1 MMPVVH
7 IGPLSIQ
14 TVPLILLISLWIG
27 LNQIEKH
34 ASKYNA
40 QANLITNLV
49 LFSLAAGIFGARFAY
64 VLSYRDAFTGN
75 IIGIFTFSPDT
86 LDISSGLLFGF
97 ITGLIYINKKHMNLW
112 ETLDGLTPSLAV
124 MMIGFG
130 LANLASGDA
139 YGIPTT
145 VPWAI
150 ELWGENRHPTQVYQ
164 VVLACIAAWI
174 IWPIRTHPLRWKKIT
189 YQSGMAF
196 LLFVSVN
203 SLGIILFAAFLGNST
218 PNLSGIRPIQLIAW
232 ITLAASLYFLDNKQ
246 VED

>member
-1 MMPVVH
+1 MMPVLQL
-7 IGPLSIQ
+7 GPLTIQ

-34 ASKYNA
+34 ASKYNT

-49 LFSLAAGIFGARFAY
+49 LLGLVAGLLGARLAY
-64 VLSYRDAFTGN
+64 VLVYRDAFTGN
-75 IIGIFTFSPDT
+75 LLGIFSLSPET
-86 LDISSGLLFGF
+86 LNLSGGLLCGF
-97 ITGLIYINKKHMNLW
+97 IAGLIYTQKKNMNPW
-112 ETLDGLTPSLAV
+112 QTLDALTPGLCV

-150 ELWGENRHPTQVYQ
+150 ELWGESRHPTQIYQ
-164 VVLACIAAWI
+164 VVLACIVTWTV
-174 IWPIRTHPLRWKKIT
+174 WPTATSPLRWKQIT
-189 YQSGMAF
+189 YQPGVTF
-196 LLFVSVN
+196 LLFVSAN
-203 SLGIILFAAFLGNST
+203 SLGIILFSAFRGDIT
-218 PNLSGIRPIQLIAW
+218 PIFSGIRPVQLIAW
-232 ITLAASLYFLDNKQ
+232 ITLAASLYFLDKKQ